1 MKSIRRSVFE
11 TNSSST
17 HSITMCSKE
26 DFDAWKKGK
35 VVFEDTYNGGKFIT
49 LEKAMKK
56 IKENDP
62 ELDLADEIAVED
74 ALREESFRTYESY
87 FEDDELECF
96 TDKFKTKG
104 GEEVI
109 AFGKYGYQ

>member
-17 HSITMCSKE
+17 HSITMCSGE
-26 DFDAWKKGK
+26 DFKAWKKGD
-35 VVFEDTYNGGKFIT
+35 VVFEDSYNGGKFIT
-49 LEKAMKK
+49 LEKAMKE
-56 IKENDP
+56 IKKNYPD
-62 ELDLADEIAVED
+62 LDLTDED
-74 ALREESFRTYESY
+74 AVREALFDSEFRTYENY

-109 AFGKYGYQ
+109 AFGKFGYQ